1 MSSSTAKE
9 RLQKLAARL
18 QAAQQCRQIYPAEH
32 PRLNQAVEE
41 LHADL
46 LDMFASEETLRIAYA
61 DREFILDAQQI
72 PAEGEI
78 LLEFGTL
85 LEAFGVERVIFES
98 GVTVDEMRELV
109 ELLTRSPE
117 QLELQGGIEEAI
129 ERSGIERIELGL
141 INIDSGDDSSAENLF
156 RTWEAYSTG
165 LRIMRGLKQMARERG
180 ELAEPEDVR
189 ELAFELTSLA
199 AQEARPLLAVHSLMQ
214 HDEYSFTHS
223 LNVAMLT
230 LALAQNLPFEARD
243 LREIT
248 VAALLHD
255 IGKERIPGDLLRKPG
270 KLTDEERE
278 IMNSHGIEGARMLAE
293 SEAYGT
299 LAPLVAY
306 EHHLS
311 HEPSAREEGWA
322 PHLVSQM
329 VAIVDVYDALRSI
342 RPYRGP
348 IPPDKALTIME
359 EEAPTK
365 FEPSLFAGFR
375 AMVGR
380 YPPGTVVRLESG
392 RLAVSFATNP
402 QTPDLPQ
409 VVTITRGAAGVPAAG
424 ESVNLAEP
432 SVADR
437 VLETVNGADFGIE
450 PLNFL

>member
-1 MSSSTAKE
+1 MSTITPRE

-32 PRLNQAVEE
+32 PRLSQAIEE

-46 LDMFASEETLRIAYA
+46 IDMFGSEATVRLAYA
-61 DREFILDAQQI
+61 DREFVLDAQQI
-72 PAEGEI
+72 PVDGEI
-78 LLEFGTL
+78 LVEFGTL
-85 LEAFGVERVIFES
+85 LEAFGVERMVFKRDVSI
-98 GVTVDEMRELV
+98 DEVRELV
-109 ELLTRSPE
+109 ELLGRSPE

-129 ERSGIERIELGL
+129 EQSPIEYIELGL
-141 INIDSGDDSSAENLF
+141 IQVDTGDDSSAETLF

-165 LRIMRGLKQMARERG
+165 LRIMRGLKQMAREQGQVG
-180 ELAEPEDVR
+180 EPDDVR

-230 LALAQNLPFEARD
+230 LALAQNLPFEAQD

-270 KLTDEERE
+270 KLTEEERR

-311 HEPSAREEGWA
+311 HVPDQDGDWV
-322 PHLVSQM
+322 PHLVSQL
-329 VAIVDVYDALRSI
+329 VAIADVYDALRSI

-348 IPPDKALTIME
+348 IPPDQALAIME

-365 FEPSLFAGFR
+365 FEPTLFAGFR

-380 YPPGTVVRLESG
+380 YPPGTVVRLGSG

-402 QTPDLPQ
+402 KTPELPQ
-409 VVTITRGAAGVPAAG
+409 VVTVVRGPRGEPVAG
-424 ESVNLAEP
+424 ETLDLGSTSV
-432 SVADR
+432 SDR
-437 VLETVNGADFGIE
+437 VAESVDGSDFGIE
-450 PLNFL
+450 PLDFL